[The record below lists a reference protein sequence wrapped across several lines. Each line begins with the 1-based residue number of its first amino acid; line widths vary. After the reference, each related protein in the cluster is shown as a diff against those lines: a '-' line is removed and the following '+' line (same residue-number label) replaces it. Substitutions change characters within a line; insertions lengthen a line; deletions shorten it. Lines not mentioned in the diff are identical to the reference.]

1 MNKEI
6 ETITE
11 TRKKVLF
18 TFEVEDVAKEEKK
31 VLSSFTAKASIP
43 GFRKGKAPVAMLR
56 KKYAKDIT
64 QELERV
70 VTSKAYEQLQQDK
83 SLNLY
88 RLLDLKIEKVSPLEG
103 AEISLEVDVV
113 PEFELPNFS
122 EFSYEKSESEPTDEE
137 LEQAIEHLRTQRA
150 DFQVVERAAEKGD
163 YVQCS
168 YTGKIG
174 DELVSDRV
182 ADKPIYGSQETSWEE
197 AGSEDGR
204 ISAISEAIVGMKSG
218 DSKEVSMNYPSDFEV
233 EALQEMEVLYSLEVS
248 EIRAKVLPELN
259 DEFFKSLEVESL
271 EALKIKTREQMKSQ
285 RDYSNKMQIRK
296 KVSEDFTA
304 SVDFELPLSGI
315 EDQRDAHLHETME
328 RRMSQGASQEDL
340 EEQKETLIAEST
352 EVAKDR
358 LKLTLMLDKVA
369 FSNKVQAEKE
379 DFNNAIMQEAYMNQ
393 TEPNKLIKELSKDRD
408 RVEQLRGDIIRSK
421 ALDLIIEQ
429 ATVIEAAQPEA
440 VEA

>member
-168 YTGKIG
+168 YTGMIG

-197 AGSEDGR
+197 AGS
-204 ISAISEAIVGMKSG
+204 
-218 DSKEVSMNYPSDFEV
+218 
-233 EALQEMEVLYSLEVS
+233 
-248 EIRAKVLPELN
+248 
-259 DEFFKSLEVESL
+259 
-271 EALKIKTREQMKSQ
+271 
-285 RDYSNKMQIRK
+285 
-296 KVSEDFTA
+296 
-304 SVDFELPLSGI
+304 
-315 EDQRDAHLHETME
+315 
-328 RRMSQGASQEDL
+328 
-340 EEQKETLIAEST
+340 
-352 EVAKDR
+352 
-358 LKLTLMLDKVA
+358 
-369 FSNKVQAEKE
+369 
-379 DFNNAIMQEAYMNQ
+379 
-393 TEPNKLIKELSKDRD
+393 
-408 RVEQLRGDIIRSK
+408 
-421 ALDLIIEQ
+421 
-429 ATVIEAAQPEA
+429 
-440 VEA
+440 

>member
-1 MNKEI
+1 
-6 ETITE
+6 
-11 TRKKVLF
+11 
-18 TFEVEDVAKEEKK
+18 
-31 VLSSFTAKASIP
+31 
-43 GFRKGKAPVAMLR
+43 
-56 KKYAKDIT
+56 
-64 QELERV
+64 
-70 VTSKAYEQLQQDK
+70 
-83 SLNLY
+83 
-88 RLLDLKIEKVSPLEG
+88 
-103 AEISLEVDVV
+103 VV

-168 YTGKIG
+168 YTGMIG

-369 FSNKVQAEKE
+369 FANKVQAEKE

-440 VEA
+440 IEA